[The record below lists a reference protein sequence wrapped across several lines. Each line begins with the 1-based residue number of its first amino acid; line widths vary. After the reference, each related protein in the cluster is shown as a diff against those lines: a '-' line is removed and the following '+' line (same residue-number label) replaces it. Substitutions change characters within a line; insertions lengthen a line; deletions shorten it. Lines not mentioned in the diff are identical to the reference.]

1 MFSKNTTAKT
11 QNILRISKQTESER
25 GGQRAREREH
35 TTKHNQILG
44 SPNKRCSADDLS
56 ASAVNTKQQQQ
67 QQQQEESQQQQQQ
80 QHAAI
85 ESSSW
90 KC

>member
-1 MFSKNTTAKT
+1 MPNVFQEYDGKNAKHFT
-11 QNILRISKQTESER
+11 HFKANRE
-25 GGQRAREREH
+25 REREH

-44 SPNKRCSADDLS
+44 CPNKRCSADDLS
-56 ASAVNTKQQQQ
+56 ARAVNTKQQQQ

-80 QHAAI
+80 QQHAAI